1 MFYNAVQRHDNV
13 ENAGREV
20 VRKLQRR
27 QRANRDFLNLT
38 QSGEQTAQTVAAAR
52 GNNYFSTRACTVLL
66 NM

>member
-52 GNNYFSTRACTVLL
+52 GNNYFSMGVRTVL
-66 NM
+66 